1 MSVTTY
7 ARAFSFGVSFL
18 ADNLEKAIDAHS
30 SLCLILN
37 KRYVQRDDLVGSGLR
52 LRRLISF

>member
-7 ARAFSFGVSFL
+7 ARAFSFGVSSL

-37 KRYVQRDDLVGSGLR
+37 KRYV
-52 LRRLISF
+52 